1 MEQWYILYD
10 IPYQKDFVGYYAL
23 QSIDDLQWYILNDI
37 PYQKRFVP
45 LHAINDHPAH
55 SGIWKILTDIPYQP
69 DFQPHHELQPIGDT
83 SWNILNDIPYQKQF
97 AALQGVTAH
106 PTHPGLWH
114 ILTDIPYQPEFPE
127 YQALQP
133 LASERWYILN
143 DIPYKKEFSKLKGIT
158 KTPDHPD
165 QWHILTDI
173 PYQPKFPEWNELQ
186 PFEEFWHILTDIPY
200 KKEFAELYLITEVPE
215 HGDRWYILLGIPYQ
229 KAFPQWN
236 ALQPLSEQWNIL
248 TDIPYQKRFPQL
260 HEVTTEP
267 QHSGRW
273 YILEDIP
280 YQKQFPDYHELQP
293 IPEQWNILYD
303 IPYQKRFQKLHDIT
317 AEPQHSGR
325 WYILEDIPYQKQFP
339 DYYGLQP
346 IPELWYIL
354 YDIPYQKEFPTL
366 YDISAV
372 PRHPGWYILLDI
384 PYRREFPRLYS
395 ITAIPKHYTPKT
407 YIVVGLGAVGRWQ
420 VRKCTEYDT
429 ENWTLLEDLGPTSVI
444 RRAYIEADGDF
455 DYIVGR
461 ESITLTTEGEPWL
474 AVITSTKKLYVKQV
488 CADINT
494 AEFIDD
500 DVEEAALCRGWKS
513 DRYNVDA
520 GLILV
525 YRKQRDVLI
534 RRYREVNGRMIWEA
548 EDPLLENDNCTHIEV
563 KRLNDYRIAVYVDN
577 PNRVL
582 VTDRYYIGG
591 TAKTEY
597 VDLKATSWINIATA
611 HTVDEPAAQDFTF
624 LTATIEND
632 RFIRVHGKYPIYS
645 IDRDVTNVT
654 LTDSYHYSTMV
665 DYTISNGDILVEM
678 DKPKLNSY
686 NLLSVIFSNANH
698 IKYTA
703 GASRT
708 GVVPGQ
714 TISVENKFVPDE
726 YVSLTATAVV
736 GELVAIE
743 KQRYN
748 VSMPIESAVLTA
760 STTVSELKNTPLNK
774 MVIVVPAESVIFNA
788 SVTVS
793 ELTATQ
799 SGDLPV

>member
-10 IPYQKDFVGYYAL
+10 IPYQKDFVGYYEL
-23 QSIDDLQWYILNDI
+23 QQIDDLHWYILNDI

-45 LHAINDHPAH
+45 LHAINDHPTH

-83 SWNILNDIPYQKQF
+83 TWNILKDIPYQKQF
-97 AALQGVTAH
+97 AALQGVTVH

-114 ILTDIPYQPEFPE
+114 ILTDIPYQLEFPE
-127 YQALQP
+127 YHALHP
-133 LASERWYILN
+133 VASEKWYILN

-173 PYQPKFPEWNELQ
+173 PYQPKFPEWNALQ
-186 PFEEFWHILTDIPY
+186 PFEEFWYILTDIPY
-200 KKEFAELYLITEVPE
+200 KKEFAELYPITEVPE
-215 HGDRWYILLGIPYQ
+215 HGDRWYILLDIPYQ

-248 TDIPYQKRFPQL
+248 TGIPYQKRFPQL

-280 YQKQFPDYHELQP
+280 YQKQFPDYYELQP

-303 IPYQKRFQKLHDIT
+303 IPYQKRFPQLYDIT

-339 DYYGLQP
+339 DYYELQP
-346 IPELWYIL
+346 MPELWNIL

-384 PYRREFPRLYS
+384 PYRKEFPRLYG

-444 RRAYIEADGDF
+444 SHAYIEADGDF
-455 DYIVGR
+455 DYIAGR
-461 ESITLTTEGEPWL
+461 ESITLTTEGKPWL

-534 RRYREVNGRMIWEA
+534 RRYREVSGEMIWEA
-548 EDPLLENDNCTHIEV
+548 DGPLLENDNCTHIEV
-563 KRLNDYRIAVYVDN
+563 KRLNDFRIAVYVDN

-597 VDLKATSWINIATA
+597 VDVSLKPWANVCTFSM
-611 HTVDEPAAQDFTF
+611 VGEPAEKTF
-624 LTATIEND
+624 KVERCYMETETKVRMHCN
-632 RFIRVHGKYPIYS
+632 YPIVSFDSEYP
-645 IDRDVTNVT
+645 NLT
-654 LTDSYHYSTMV
+654 LTDDYNYSKLV
-665 DYTISNGDILVEM
+665 EYYIQNGDLVCIL
-678 DKPKLNSY
+678 DKPKYSSY
-686 NLLSVIFSNANH
+686 NTIRIVIPSINRILYEITPQF
-698 IKYTA
+698 K
-703 GASRT
+703 RT
-708 GVVPGQ
+708 IPGGQ
-714 TISVENKFVPDE
+714 YAVENKPITE
-726 YVSLTATAVV
+726 YISVQLTPAVGVFRTTEKKNYQVRYDTEYINVQLSASAGVFTITELHRYTNDRTKEYINTQLSATAGVF
-736 GELVAIE
+736 
-743 KQRYN
+743 
-748 VSMPIESAVLTA
+748 
-760 STTVSELKNTPLNK
+760 TT
-774 MVIVVPAESVIFNA
+774 
-788 SVTVS
+788 
-793 ELTATQ
+793 TQ
-799 SGDLPV
+799 SGDLPI